1 MARGDPIYARVD
13 ISLLF
18 DPRIRR
24 LTAAQKWF
32 YQVCYLTSVEARSE
46 QLPPAYDLDA
56 LQDRAGI
63 DARTGKNALQKCCE
77 VGLLELD
84 EHGLIRVMGVR
95 ENHARLEWNEHCT
108 PSPHGADTGPKREE
122 NKTEK
127 REEKQEPAREQML
140 PEQLVPS
147 LIKKMGA
154 QSEAYL
160 PEKEPTGEQIQS
172 LRERVAK
179 WTTGDLLRHTA
190 TASKTGQLTDTL
202 NDALRKIPELDLRET
217 ALYVLAK
224 LQTNVDR
231 GWNTKKAAAVL
242 TSRCKTIMKQQEE

>member
-13 ISLLF
+13 ISLMF

-32 YQVCYLTSVEARSE
+32 YQVCYLSSVEARSE
-46 QLPPAYDLDA
+46 WLPPKYDLAA

-63 DARTGKNALQKCCE
+63 DARTSKNALQKCCE
-77 VGLLELD
+77 VGLLELN
-84 EHGLIRVMGVR
+84 EHGLIRVIGIK
-95 ENHARLEWNEHCT
+95 ENHTKLGWNEYRA
-108 PSPHGADTGPKREE
+108 SSLYGADTGPKREE

-127 REEKQEPAREQML
+127 REEKQEPAHEQII

-154 QSEAYL
+154 PPEAHL
-160 PEKEPTGEQIQS
+160 PEKEPTEEQIRS
-172 LRERVAK
+172 IKERVAK

-190 TASKTGQLTDTL
+190 TASKAGQLTDTL
-202 NDALRKIPELDLRET
+202 NDALRKISELDLRET
-217 ALYVLAK
+217 AIYVLAK

-231 GWNTKKAAAVL
+231 GWNTQKAAAVL
-242 TSRCKTIMKQQEE
+242 TSRCKTIMKQLEE